1 MLERSPSPHRRA
13 RLVAVVR
20 RVLNWP
26 ARVAEARRTLA
37 FLGQMTDRE
46 LGDIGLLRSD
56 LADCAALPLDED
68 PSHKLARLRAARAW
82 FAPGRRDRSP
92 GGAPPI
98 FDGRPKAGRRPT
110 CACPPPGRATQTAS
124 TAVRRRR
131 NRQRRGRNEIGRRLT
146 WRLIR
151 MRDGL
156 PYKHSLDRSMANR
169 DNGGRNEEFGV
180 PARRQAW
187 FEPGFRPRR

>member
-1 MLERSPSPHRRA
+1 MTMLERSPSPHRRA

-98 FDGRPKAGRRPT
+98 FDEQAEGRSPTDLRLPAARQGYADGVDRGFGGAG
-110 CACPPPGRATQTAS
+110 
-124 TAVRRRR
+124 
-131 NRQRRGRNEIGRRLT
+131 I
-146 WRLIR
+146 
-151 MRDGL
+151 
-156 PYKHSLDRSMANR
+156 
-169 DNGGRNEEFGV
+169 DNGGAGTKL
-180 PARRQAW
+180 AGA
-187 FEPGFRPRR
+187 